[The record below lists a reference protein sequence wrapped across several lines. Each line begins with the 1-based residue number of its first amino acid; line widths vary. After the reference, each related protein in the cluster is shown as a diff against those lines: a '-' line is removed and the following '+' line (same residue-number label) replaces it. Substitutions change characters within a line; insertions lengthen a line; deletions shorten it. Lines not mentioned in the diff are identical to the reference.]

1 MMREILD
8 NMLTELIHK
17 YGFEHRAV
25 IIFASAIEEA
35 DGYDDLIDLSLLHMQ
50 LMGEGI

>member
-25 IIFASAIEEA
+25 IIFASAMEEA
-35 DGYDDLIDLSLLHMQ
+35 DGYNDLIDLSLLHMQ
-50 LMGEGI
+50 LMGEEI